1 MNWGKWIVVSF
12 VLFAAFIATL
22 VTVCVREDV
31 SLVSKDYYAE
41 EIAYQNQIDRMN
53 NTSRLSEKP
62 NISINDHYLMVE
74 YKDFSR
80 IDKGTLHL
88 FCPSNAKLDQNFN
101 LSATNEGQ
109 LFFSVGEIPR
119 GMYRVRM
126 RWTMNNEEYY
136 TEEVIQL

>member
-22 VTVCVREDV
+22 VTVCLKEDV
-31 SLVSKDYYAE
+31 SLVSNNYYAE
-41 EIAYQNQIDRMN
+41 EIAYQDQIERMN

-62 NISINDHYLMVE
+62 DISINDQYLIVE
-74 YKDFSR
+74 YKDLNR

-88 FCPSNAKLDQNFN
+88 FCPANARLDQNFN
-101 LSATNEGQ
+101 LSATNEEQ
-109 LFFSVGEIPR
+109 IFFPVGEIPP

-126 RWTMNNEEYY
+126 RWTMNDDEYY